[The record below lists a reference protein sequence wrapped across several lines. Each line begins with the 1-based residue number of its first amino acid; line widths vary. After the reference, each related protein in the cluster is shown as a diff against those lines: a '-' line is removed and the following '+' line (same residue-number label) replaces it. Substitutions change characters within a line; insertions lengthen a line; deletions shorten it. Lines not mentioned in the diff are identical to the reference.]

1 MKIVLFSTDIL
12 ERDRLTVFRNKNQGN
27 KLLTEMVQ
35 EICKKTLRILIPE
48 YDQPDQWNALLLT
61 GIPLV

>member
-48 YDQPDQWNALLLT
+48 YDQHDQWNALLLT